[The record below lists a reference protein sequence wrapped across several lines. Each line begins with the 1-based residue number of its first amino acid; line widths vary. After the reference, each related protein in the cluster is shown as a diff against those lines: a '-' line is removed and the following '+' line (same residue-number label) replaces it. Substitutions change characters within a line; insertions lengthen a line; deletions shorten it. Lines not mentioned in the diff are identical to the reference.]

1 LIGSCLSLDKSIV
14 PEPDQLPT
22 NSANGLAVAA
32 EPTVTLLCAVALQAQ
47 NKIAKA
53 KVTP

>member
-1 LIGSCLSLDKSIV
+1 LDKSIV
-14 PEPDQLPT
+14 PEPDQLPA

-32 EPTVTLLCAVALQAQ
+32 EPTVALLCAAALPAQ